1 MAKVVIVKYNA
12 GNIRSVYC
20 ALKRLGIEAE
30 VSDNPAI
37 LRNAQR
43 VIFPGVGE
51 AASAMQYLQ
60 ETELDEVLTSLTQP
74 FLGICLGMQ
83 LMCSYSEE
91 RSTSCLG
98 MYDTQVKKFIDDG
111 SIKIPHMGWN
121 TIDAS
126 DDPLFSGLPA
136 DPYVYFVHSYY
147 VAQST
152 ETIAN
157 CTYGATTFSAAL
169 GSRNFR
175 GVQFHPEK
183 SGAVGAQIL
192 KNFLELKEE
201 VLCR

>member
-1 MAKVVIVKYNA
+1 MAEIVIVKYNA

-20 ALKRLGIEAE
+20 ALKRLGIEAT
-30 VSDNPAI
+30 VSDDPSV
-37 LRNAQR
+37 LRNAHR

-51 AASAMQYLQ
+51 AASAMQYLR
-60 ETELDEVLTSLTQP
+60 ETELDAVLRSLEQP

-83 LMCSYSEE
+83 LMCSHSEE
-91 RSTSCLG
+91 RSTPCLG
-98 MYDTQVKKFIDDG
+98 MYDSHVQKFIADG

-121 TIDAS
+121 TLDCA
-126 DDPLFSGLPA
+126 DDPLFFGLPS
-136 DPYVYFVHSYY
+136 DPWVYFVHSYY
-147 VAQST
+147 VPRSR
-152 ETIAN
+152 ETIAG
-157 CTYGATTFSAAL
+157 CTYGTTTFSAAL

>member
-51 AASAMQYLQ
+51 ATSAMQYLQ

-147 VAQST
+147 VTQST

-169 GSRNFR
+169 GSKNFR